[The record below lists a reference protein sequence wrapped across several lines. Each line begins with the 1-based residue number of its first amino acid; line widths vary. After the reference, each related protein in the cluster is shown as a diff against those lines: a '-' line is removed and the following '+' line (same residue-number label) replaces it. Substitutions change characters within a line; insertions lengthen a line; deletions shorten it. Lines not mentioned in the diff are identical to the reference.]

1 MLIKSVRQKINH
13 LFGEFE
19 YNANKAPRDPGH
31 TMGSP
36 VVLAT
41 EPITC
46 TLAEVNA
53 GKIIIPE
60 YKNAK
65 LQILDFIL
73 KSTGAWAALDNI
85 VIQDTNS
92 SPVVYATLAQAQ
104 LTDGAILFPGETGVT
119 MGAGSYGYLTKGKG
133 LKIIKDGSNGTTAT
147 NVIIQVTYKYAT
159 SL

>member
-41 EPITC
+41 EPITVA
-46 TLAEVNA
+46 LADINA

-65 LQILDFIL
+65 LQILDFTLKCTGNMGGLTNIL
-73 KSTGAWAALDNI
+73 
-85 VIQDTNS
+85 IQDTNS
-92 SPVVYATLAQAQ
+92 SPVVYATIAVAG
-104 LTDGAILFPGETGVT
+104 LTDGAILRPGSTNVT
-119 MGAGSYGYLTKGKG
+119 MGAGSYGYLTKAKG
-133 LKIIKDGSNGTTAT
+133 LRLIKDGSNGTTAT